1 MLSIQRDRGD
11 ILRDEDPL
19 LSSIDGSIS
28 SLGYALGASDE
39 RMRSDGGGVEATTT
53 SVVANYFLKSH
64 GGAHALQC
72 ACSLLATLS
81 GFGAIMFQKSELG
94 CSMLQRTMIFAMMKH
109 VSGLLVGASL
119 AAKAIPKIG
128 LSQARGWMEKL
139 VMDPVS
145 QYVFYTALLLLWLPS
160 RQRWPARWWSAFSI
174 VPPILVG
181 PVLLREVISSMLV
194 ISDILVLCSCGEENS
209 SSELIK
215 TVLKVS
221 QSVVNAVMSLLV
233 SPSTWRESDPAD
245 RQAILAKLVAR
256 ASLVFEVFVGL
267 FLSSDFLIGFFDLA
281 FGKSGQRPSLLD
293 TMKRLVC
300 VRLYIHFLWV
310 RRQKIGAMAV
320 KLRGGAA
327 QFPFWFMDVLLNPM
341 TSMGIT
347 ASTNSKST
355 EDNYMST
362 WKDYA
367 LVGLGIDK

>member
-1 MLSIQRDRGD
+1 M
-11 ILRDEDPL
+11 RDEDPL

-28 SLGYALGASDE
+28 SLGYALGASDQ
-39 RMRSDGGGVEATTT
+39 RMRSDGGGVEAATT

-81 GFGAIMFQKSELG
+81 GFGAILFQKSDLG
-94 CSMLQRTMIFAMMKH
+94 LTMLQRTMIFAMIKH

-145 QYVFYTALLLLWLPS
+145 QYVFYTALILLWTPNRQQWPS
-160 RQRWPARWWSAFSI
+160 RWWASMPI

-181 PVLLREVISSMLV
+181 PILLREVISTMLV
-194 ISDILVLCSCGEENS
+194 VSDILVLCSCGEDNP
-209 SSELIK
+209 SSEAIK

-233 SPSTWRESDPAD
+233 TPSTWREADPAK

-256 ASLVFEVFVGL
+256 VSLVLEVVVG
-267 FLSSDFLIGFFDLA
+267 FLLSVDFLFGFFELA
-281 FGKSGQRPSLLD
+281 FGRSGQRPPLLNAV
-293 TMKRLVC
+293 KRLLC
-300 VRLYIHFLWV
+300 VRLFIHFLWV
-310 RRQKIGAMAV
+310 RRQKLRHMAV

-327 QFPFWFMDVLLNPM
+327 QFPFRILDILLNPLS
-341 TSMGIT
+341 SMGIT
-347 ASTNSKST
+347 DST
-355 EDNYMST
+355 EKSKQDEMST

-367 LVGLGIDK
+367 RVGLGIDN